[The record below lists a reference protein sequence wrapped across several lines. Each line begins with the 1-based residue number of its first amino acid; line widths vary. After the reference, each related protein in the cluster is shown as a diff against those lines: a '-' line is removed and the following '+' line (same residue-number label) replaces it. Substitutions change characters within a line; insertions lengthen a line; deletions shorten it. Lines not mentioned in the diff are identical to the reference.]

1 MPENTDQAR
10 PVIVLVRPQLGEN
23 IGKAARAMLNFGL
36 TEMRLVAP
44 RDGWPNPSAGPAAA
58 GADIVLEKAQVFE
71 TLAEAV
77 ADCAH
82 VYAPVR
88 TPEQAARE
96 AMKRMAE
103 LQARL
108 DEVSDSRESKES
120 KALQDALAKL
130 ELPKDSNAAR
140 ELAEALGVGVRSV
153 DPHWRLGTE
162 GLAPD
167 DVIGADGFECRV
179 VLTPGHSSDSAS
191 LVLRSAAI
199 TGLLT
204 GDTVLGRGTTVVAH
218 PDGRLSDYLASLRV
232 LRERAESAGATDVL
246 PGHGPRL
253 ADPVGVI
260 DYYLAHRAERLEQVR
275 AALARTDPGEDRVWA
290 VVERVYADVP
300 QTLWPAAAQSVRAQ
314 IDFLEQ
320 AGPGRAD

>member
-1 MPENTDQAR
+1 MTGLRIPPGSLGPWSGGDVAPGVTCLLAPNAGPMTLDGTNTWVVSGGSGGDAVIIDPGPSDPDHLSAIRAHLDAQGLR
-10 PVIVLVRPQLGEN
+10 PVVVVLTHGHHDHSE
-23 IGKAARAMLNFGL
+23 G
-36 TEMRLVAP
+36 
-44 RDGWPNPSAGPAAA
+44 
-58 GADIVLEKAQVFE
+58 
-71 TLAEAV
+71 
-77 ADCAH
+77 
-82 VYAPVR
+82 
-88 TPEQAARE
+88 
-96 AMKRMAE
+96 
-103 LQARL
+103 
-108 DEVSDSRESKES
+108 
-120 KALQDALAKL
+120 
-130 ELPKDSNAAR
+130 AR